1 MERYWKTLVIKPN
14 NMDIESLRQYC
25 LQKPFATE
33 EFPFDDVTLVF
44 KVAGKMFACLPLDK
58 PDMLVLKCDA
68 DYAVELRDR
77 HSAIEPAWHFN
88 KKYWN
93 QHIISELDDD
103 LLRHLIDHSY
113 AEVVKKL
120 PRKVR
125 TELNL

>member
-25 LQKPFATE
+25 LQKPFATD

>member
-1 MERYWKTLVIKPN
+1 
-14 NMDIESLRQYC
+14 MDIESLHQYC

-58 PDMLVLKCDA
+58 PDKLVLKCDA

-77 HSAIEPAWHFN
+77 YSAIEPAWHFN
-88 KKYWN
+88 KRYWN
-93 QHIISELDDD
+93 QHIISTLDDD

-125 TELNL
+125 AELNL

>member
-113 AEVVKKL
+113 AEIVKKL

>member
-44 KVAGKMFACLPLDK
+44 KVAGKMFACMPLDK

-93 QHIISELDDD
+93 QHIISVLDDD

-125 TELNL
+125 AELNL